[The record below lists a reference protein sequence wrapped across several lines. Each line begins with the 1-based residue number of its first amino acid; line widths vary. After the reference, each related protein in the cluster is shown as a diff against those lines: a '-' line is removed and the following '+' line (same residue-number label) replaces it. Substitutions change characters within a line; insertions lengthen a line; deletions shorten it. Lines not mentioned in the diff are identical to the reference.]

1 MVLASRYP
9 GLDVLMYLS
18 PIATVMISSIWS
30 NPQLDLP
37 SFFHEWRRK
46 KIISNR
52 IADISQELELLNSLL
67 NLLRNLDSD
76 DSELKRV
83 IKELKRAI
91 RELETLIK
99 EEIIR
104 LRDGLNDY

>member
-1 MVLASRYP
+1 MPTKSSPNFPDAPPDRSWTQLSPSSKSMLGVGSGTAMVLASRYP

-52 IADISQELELLNSLL
+52 IADISQELELL
-67 NLLRNLDSD
+67 
-76 DSELKRV
+76 K
-83 IKELKRAI
+83 
-91 RELETLIK
+91 
-99 EEIIR
+99 
-104 LRDGLNDY
+104 